1 MRCILSIVTPLQL
14 TLLIRK
20 RKRYTIWI
28 SEMRRIAYKK
38 MQKRSSSVDTMVLPR
53 SMRPLKIFKKLKKNN
68 GMLYFSRHSHGEWD
82 SPVWAVTGR
91 VDFGVVIESESGV
104 QPAAAGHA
112 CATGTSSTKAAW
124 RSLILLLST
133 CASRK
138 LFGSEGVAGMVDRVV
153 TWPLPAHHDG
163 WIGTLVSR
171 VSSHWSYQWA
181 TMTAQP
187 KPRVQKKLHPGPTFK
202 F

>member
-82 SPVWAVTGR
+82 SPVWAVTGP
-91 VDFGVVIESESGV
+91 VDFAWSSSPSQASSQLRLAKRMPRALRAQK
-104 QPAAAGHA
+104 QPEEAS
-112 CATGTSSTKAAW
+112 SSTCPFATVE
-124 RSLILLLST
+124 SLL
-133 CASRK
+133 
-138 LFGSEGVAGMVDRVV
+138 VAKMS
-153 TWPLPAHHDG
+153 PSIA
-163 WIGTLVSR
+163 
-171 VSSHWSYQWA
+171 
-181 TMTAQP
+181 
-187 KPRVQKKLHPGPTFK
+187 
-202 F
+202 